1 MSYIKSKGLT
11 NMLCPNCEAE
21 NRDDAKFC
29 DECGFP
35 LGGAIAR
42 AAAASSPRVSAP
54 VPDEPSFDV
63 FADEP
68 QVLQAPDAK
77 PASEQESFDD
87 ELFSF
92 DDVDPLAGV
101 PAEET
106 FDPGVTS
113 PISSAAPKATAETAP
128 TVVFPEKD
136 WPENATEAIEGDSFA
151 GFSTPAEETEFA
163 FFDEDPMKDFYAESN
178 PASPSSTM
186 QMPRVAGEAGPASRD
201 FRVSPSASRRPP
213 KAALIVVGLVA
224 VAVTVAVVTFVLGLW
239 GGVAVPDV
247 TGMTENDARAVL
259 EESGFSVRS
268 TQVKSDDTEGLVLVM
283 DPVAGSRAAEGSEVI
298 IHIATA
304 RFVPDIVGKSYDEA
318 KALLEEAGYE
328 NVKYEKV
335 KSTGPENIVLS
346 VSPEAGTRA
355 KSSMEVIVGVS
366 EAYRVPDIS
375 GMDLSAAQEAITK
388 GGLVPQVVYVDTQ
401 EQPEGTILGTT
412 PAANT
417 KVSEGD
423 YVSINVA
430 RARGAE
436 LVSLTEQMFSPGST
450 ATIGGTSIAVDSV
463 DSVSYLGD
471 DTVSFKITGR
481 PFATL
486 MGETVYGSATTVE
499 GQVVWSDDNEVV
511 SIS

>member
-1 MSYIKSKGLT
+1 MQ
-11 NMLCPNCEAE
+11 CPNCEAE

-42 AAAASSPRVSAP
+42 AAAASNSRASVP
-54 VPDEPSFDV
+54 VQDEPSFDA
-63 FADEP
+63 FIDEP
-68 QVLQAPDAK
+68 QVLQTPDEE
-77 PASEQESFDD
+77 PPSEQESFDD

-92 DDVDPLAGV
+92 DDVDPLAGIDPLAGV
-101 PAEET
+101 PAEEP

-113 PISSAAPKATAETAP
+113 PISSAAPKAAAEAAP

-136 WPENATEAIEGDSFA
+136 WTENATEAIGGDSFA

-186 QMPRVAGEAGPASRD
+186 QMPRVAGEASPASRD
-201 FRVSPSASRRPP
+201 FRVSSSVSRRPP
-213 KAALIVVGLVA
+213 KAVLIVVGLVA

-318 KALLEEAGYE
+318 KALLDEAGYE

-335 KSTGPENIVLS
+335 KSTGPENVVLS

-388 GGLVPQVVYVDTQ
+388 SGLVPQVVYVDTQ

-450 ATIGGTSIAVDSV
+450 ATIGGTSIAIDSV

-486 MGETVYGSATTVE
+486 MGETVYGSPTTVE